1 MGVEW
6 GSWGIALGGT
16 VNTAVEAWPEC
27 DFEKRTEEVE
37 RLSGSVVLKQMVH
50 QNHP

>member
-6 GSWGIALGGT
+6 GNWGIALGGT

-27 DFEKRTEEVE
+27 DFEKRTECRRELPG
-37 RLSGSVVLKQMVH
+37 RVVVA
-50 QNHP
+50 